1 MTSLLLRLFVP
12 NHTNTE
18 DPHVRSAIGALSGR
32 VGIGCNVLLFA
43 FKLLVGMASGSVSI
57 TADAL
62 NNLSDASGSIVTL
75 LGFKV
80 ADKPADEH
88 HPFGHARAEY
98 LSGLAVAVLILFIG
112 FELAKSSVEKILHP
126 APVALTGLMAVVLLC
141 SIVVKLWM
149 CLFNRK
155 LGKLIRSSALMATA
169 ADSRNDCVA
178 TAAVL
183 LAAAAEQ
190 WLDIRI
196 DGFAGLAVAAFILCS
211 GIQLAKDTVNPLLG
225 ESADRSLREDIVD
238 YICQN
243 PKVLGYHDLMVHD
256 YGPGRRYA
264 SLHVEM
270 DHREDPMECHEIID
284 DMERECL
291 RSHNVHLV
299 IHYDPVITND
309 PELQRL
315 KTEVSALL
323 QQWEDGL
330 TLHDFRMIQGRR
342 HMNLVF
348 DVPLPGKL
356 RGKEAAIREY
366 VETALNEEGPMQYHV
381 KITFDTAQ

>member
-1 MTSLLLRLFVP
+1 MTSLLLRIFVP
-12 NHTNTE
+12 NHRDTENTK
-18 DPHVRSAIGALSGR
+18 VRSAVGTLSGG
-32 VGIGCNVLLFA
+32 VGICCNLLLFA
-43 FKLLVGMASGSVSI
+43 FKLLVGTLSGSVSI
-57 TADAL
+57 SADAL

-75 LGFKV
+75 IGFRL

-126 APVALTGLMAVVLLC
+126 EPVLLTALTIAVLLA
-141 SIVVKLWM
+141 SIGVKLWM
-149 CLFNRK
+149 YLFNRK

-169 ADSRNDCVA
+169 ADSRNDCAA
-178 TAAVL
+178 TFAVL
-183 LAAAAEQ
+183 LAAVVEQ
-190 WLDIRI
+190 WLDLRV
-196 DGFAGLAVAAFILCS
+196 DGFMGLAVAAFILYS
-211 GIQLAKDTVNPLLG
+211 GIQLAKETVNPLLG
-225 ESADRSLREDIVD
+225 ESADPSLREDIVD
-238 YICQN
+238 YICQQ

-270 DHREDPMECHEIID
+270 DHREDPLECHERID

-291 RSHNVHLV
+291 RSHGIHLV
-299 IHYDPVITND
+299 IHYDPIITND
-309 PELQRL
+309 PELTRL
-315 KTEVSALL
+315 KTETAALL
-323 QQWEDGL
+323 QQWDEAL

-356 RGKEAAIREY
+356 RGREEQIRRGIED
-366 VETALNEEGPMQYHV
+366 ALNEEGPMTYHV
-381 KITFDTAQ
+381 KITFDMAV